1 MMKLRRL
8 LFALI
13 AVLGACSG
21 GAAVS
26 VTSDQSDSSAPTTET
41 RTVDPPA
48 STTSVVRTDTP
59 TGELCASVV
68 GAEATK
74 DGETWTFALTVVSDD
89 ISATEFGDSWELRT
103 LDGDVLATRVL
114 AHEHIN
120 EQPFTRSM
128 SGIVIPDGVKTV
140 IGVAHHNVGG
150 YCGETLE
157 IQLP

>member
-1 MMKLRRL
+1 MRVPS
-8 LFALI
+8 AL
-13 AVLGACSG
+13 VVMVVVMGACAG
-21 GAAVS
+21 GAQNPVA
-26 VTSDQSDSSAPTTET
+26 SDGADTAPTET
-41 RTVDPPA
+41 QLDDATP
-48 STTSVVRTDTP
+48 STTPTSVSAGP
-59 TGELCASVV
+59 TGQLCASVV
-68 GAEATK
+68 GAQATN
-74 DGETWTFALTVVSDD
+74 DGDTWTFALTVRSDD

-128 SGIVIPDGVKTV
+128 SGIVIPEGITTV
-140 IGVAHHNVGG
+140 LGVAHHSVGG